1 MEHGIKLGDREG
13 SAGDAT
19 LRRIRT
25 VLHPILDTYV
35 NITSITIN
43 DSFFTRHYRAQ
54 WVRVNVLHAF
64 LIVFIYKLFVVKKL
78 ECINQRVDGL
88 DIRVAMQAD
97 EQNTHN

>member
-13 SAGDAT
+13 SAQHTLLGDAT

-25 VLHPILDTYV
+25 VLHPILDTHV

-78 ECINQRVDGL
+78 ECINQRVDG
-88 DIRVAMQAD
+88 
-97 EQNTHN
+97 